1 MRLLRLKLQNWRG
14 VEAREIQFAHGV
26 TLIEGPNE
34 IGKSTI
40 VEAVLTLFTVMDSS
54 SKADIKAIQPVGQD
68 VGSAVE
74 VEVKAG
80 DYHFVYAKTYNK
92 NKQTALRILSPQA
105 AQLTGREAHERVEQ
119 MLEETVDMP
128 LWHALLVEQGSEI
141 AGVTLAQSDGLARA
155 LDEAAGGEMPEQDDS
170 GLFARVQSEYEQYFT
185 LKSGKARH
193 AALEVEVANAQAG
206 WEEAKQALA
215 DIETDSL
222 HHERCL
228 AEIVRLESQLPDLG
242 AEEKQYEADW
252 AAVGQVKDEIAAKQ
266 RQLDDAR
273 ALLSPARDEVERR
286 NQLVQNI
293 AQGQQ
298 ANRQAREQLSPRAQT
313 LAQLQDRAAAALAA
327 LTESKTRLSAARGVA
342 QLTRADVQHLENVTQ
357 LDSID
362 KTLARFQSFNSNLE
376 RGREALQGIK
386 INPEGLEALRT
397 AANEL
402 EVAIAKRDT
411 ASSSIEILAEDELSL
426 MLDEQTVSL
435 SANGRE
441 QRDITAEVNLRIP
454 GVVSIRVTPSQSAN
468 ELDVS
473 VDEHRATLAQ
483 LCTTYGVVDL
493 PHAIAVEAQRA
504 QDAQDVLA
512 WRGQINDL
520 LGETSPADLEAAQTE
535 LRASIAQYQAT
546 RAADPALPETLEQAQ
561 RASVTAEAVRTE
573 LEAMI
578 EGQQSGA
585 EALQAECAAL
595 SAQIQVGQQEL
606 AGAETLVAQRQ
617 AELERSRATADD
629 AQLNARVEQR
639 VARVT
644 ALLSELQELQEQLD
658 SAAPVTAEA
667 LFMNAQAARKRA
679 ENDLATLRTDLA
691 VVEDR
696 LTKAQA
702 DGRFDA
708 VEQAEHNYLALADK
722 WSGTT
727 ARAAAVGRLWQVLNS
742 HRDAARKVY
751 VRPLQEGIEQLGKIV
766 FGADFTVEL
775 GDDWRMVSR
784 TQNGRTIA
792 FDDLSVGAKEQ
803 LGILMRLAAARIVS
817 KQGGVPLIIDDALGF
832 SDPTRLKTMGAA
844 IASAG
849 QDCQIILLTCTPGR
863 FTHVGRAEVVRF

>member
-14 VEAREIQFAHGV
+14 VEARDIQFAQGI

-92 NKQTALRILSPQA
+92 NKQTALRILAPQA

-119 MLEETVDMP
+119 ILDETVDMA
-128 LWHALLVEQGSEI
+128 LWHALLVEQGNEI

-193 AALEVEVANAQAG
+193 AALEAEVANAQAV

-215 DIETDSL
+215 DIKTDTL

-266 RQLDDAR
+266 RQLDDGR

-286 NQLVQNI
+286 NKLVQNI

-298 ANRQAREQLSPRAQT
+298 ANRRAREQLSPRAQT
-313 LAQLQDRAAAALAA
+313 LAQLQERVAEALAA

-362 KTLARFQSFNSNLE
+362 KTLARYQSFNSNLE
-376 RGREALQGIK
+376 RGRVALQGIK

-411 ASSSIEILAEDELSL
+411 ASSSIEIMAEDELSL

-435 SANGRE
+435 PANGRE

-473 VDEHRATLAQ
+473 VDELRATLAQ
-483 LCTTYGVVDL
+483 LCMTYGVVDL

-546 RAADPALPETLEQAQ
+546 RTADPALPETLEQAQ
-561 RASVTAEAVRTE
+561 RASATAEAV
-573 LEAMI
+573 
-578 EGQQSGA
+578 
-585 EALQAECAAL
+585 
-595 SAQIQVGQQEL
+595 
-606 AGAETLVAQRQ
+606 
-617 AELERSRATADD
+617 
-629 AQLNARVEQR
+629 
-639 VARVT
+639 
-644 ALLSELQELQEQLD
+644 
-658 SAAPVTAEA
+658 
-667 LFMNAQAARKRA
+667 RKRA

-722 WSGTT
+722 WSATA
-727 ARAAAVGRLWQVLNS
+727 ARAAAVSRLWQVLNT
-742 HRDAARKVY
+742 HRNAARKVY
-751 VRPLQEGIEQLGKIV
+751 VRPLQEVIEQLGKIV

-792 FDDLSVGAKEQ
+792 FDDLSVGAREQ